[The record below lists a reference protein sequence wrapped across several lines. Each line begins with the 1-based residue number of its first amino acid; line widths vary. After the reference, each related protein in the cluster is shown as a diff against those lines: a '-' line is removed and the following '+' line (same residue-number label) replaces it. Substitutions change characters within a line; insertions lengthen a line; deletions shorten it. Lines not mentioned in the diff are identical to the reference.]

1 MLAASTAMEDEAVGD
16 ISSPLEA
23 NTCDQVAQEIV
34 EHKNKINLSK

>member
-1 MLAASTAMEDEAVGD
+1 MLAASTAMEDEVVGD

-34 EHKNKINLSK
+34 EHKRSKNAW